1 MFLPLV
7 AVGRLDFGSGDVADI
22 VLEMFI
28 ILSQL
33 TWGDMDLPPMEKGA
47 GGTPGPT
54 REWGAE
60 TTEGDTTNEVVRG
73 GWDDGKGGG
82 REQGSDGGP
91 VIIINYSIKPVPT
104 YNYIPSIRWFIDQ
117 KVELENDI
125 VKPAFNVAKA
135 KLF

>member
-1 MFLPLV
+1 M

-91 VIIINYSIKPVPT
+91 VIIINYSIKPVLIIT
-104 YNYIPSIRWFIDQ
+104 Y
-117 KVELENDI
+117 
-125 VKPAFNVAKA
+125 
-135 KLF
+135 

>member
-1 MFLPLV
+1 M

-33 TWGDMDLPPMEKGA
+33 TWGDMDLPPMEKGTE
-47 GGTPGPT
+47 GTPGPT

-91 VIIINYSIKPVPT
+91 VIIINYSIKPAIIN
-104 YNYIPSIRWFIDQ
+104 YNYLLVIALNSGLTTYI
-117 KVELENDI
+117 L
-125 VKPAFNVAKA
+125 
-135 KLF
+135 KLPIIQIYVCFLITLLQRIG

>member
-1 MFLPLV
+1 M

-33 TWGDMDLPPMEKGA
+33 TWGDMGLPPMEKGA
-47 GGTPGPT
+47 GGTPDPT

-73 GWDDGKGGG
+73 G
-82 REQGSDGGP
+82 
-91 VIIINYSIKPVPT
+91 
-104 YNYIPSIRWFIDQ
+104 
-117 KVELENDI
+117 
-125 VKPAFNVAKA
+125 
-135 KLF
+135 

>member
-91 VIIINYSIKPVPT
+91 VINNLIIKNSLDWLCHSK
-104 YNYIPSIRWFIDQ
+104 
-117 KVELENDI
+117 
-125 VKPAFNVAKA
+125 
-135 KLF
+135 

>member
-91 VIIINYSIKPVPT
+91 VINELIHRELKLEGAIGHFAKPLWRLKT
-104 YNYIPSIRWFIDQ
+104 GHFTT
-117 KVELENDI
+117 
-125 VKPAFNVAKA
+125 
-135 KLF
+135 

>member
-1 MFLPLV
+1 M

-91 VIIINYSIKPVPT
+91 VINQIIISLKFAMFFLIK
-104 YNYIPSIRWFIDQ
+104 
-117 KVELENDI
+117 
-125 VKPAFNVAKA
+125 NVCFVWSRVHARSTV
-135 KLF
+135 LHTHM